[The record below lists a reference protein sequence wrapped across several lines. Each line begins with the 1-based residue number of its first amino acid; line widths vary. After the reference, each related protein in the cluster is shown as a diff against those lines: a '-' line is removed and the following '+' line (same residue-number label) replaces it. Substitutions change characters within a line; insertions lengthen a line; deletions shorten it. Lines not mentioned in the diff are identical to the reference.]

1 MNDKIT
7 SLQEIIASSNHIVFF
22 GGAGVS
28 TESNIPDFRSAGG
41 IYSQTF
47 GNKKIDPEE
56 IISHSF
62 FYRNPDVFF
71 TFYREKLIF
80 PDAKPN
86 FAHQVLSRWE
96 KEGKLEAIITQ
107 NIDNLHQQAGSK
119 NVIEL
124 HGNGT
129 RNYCTHCKKFFSLEE
144 IIKQEKVP
152 LCDVCGHVIKPE
164 ITLYG
169 EELNYELIE
178 KAIDTIM
185 KAEVLII
192 GGTSLTVCPAAGMIR
207 YFRGNK
213 LVIINQSATPYDKD
227 ADLVIHAPVG
237 EVLLQVYNLTAKEGD
252 QIGSLSI

>member
-41 IYSQTF
+41 VYSQTL
-47 GNKKIDPEE
+47 GTKKIAPEE

-71 TFYREKLIF
+71 TFYRKKLIF
-80 PDAKPN
+80 PQAKPN

-96 KEGKLEAIITQ
+96 KEGKLDAIITQ

-119 NVIEL
+119 HVIEL
-124 HGNGT
+124 HGNVT
-129 RNYCTHCKKFFSLEE
+129 RNYCTYCKKFFSLAE
-144 IIKQEKVP
+144 IMKQEKVP
-152 LCDVCGHVIKPE
+152 FCDVCGHVIKPD

-169 EELNYELIE
+169 EELNHERLQ
-178 KAIDTIM
+178 KALDYMI

-192 GGTSLTVCPAAGMIR
+192 GGTSLIVYPAAGLIR
-207 YFRGNK
+207 YFQGDK

-227 ADLVIHAPVG
+227 ADLVIHALVG
-237 EVLLQVYNLTAKEGD
+237 EVLLQVYNLTAKKGE
-252 QIGSLSI
+252 QIDSLPI